1 MHAALSRQLF
11 SGYTI
16 STAIRNE
23 RNKLKILL
31 RSSDIYA
38 IILVSGNQF
47 LKHSRITRKQ
57 LQLTPRMAFPSVWS
71 HNQCGQYRHHNIKA
85 ILAIPE
91 PVIVFRKCV
100 QPANVS
106 QISSCEFVSQS
117 VIGPQ
122 QSANLLSVCMR
133 YDGPNRQQPSDRSDL
148 PDNQVVTMD
157 LKRSFI
163 RIIPIRIDKS
173 KEISFFSDIYSIS
186 TGSIQKFIEWK

>member
-1 MHAALSRQLF
+1 MSLDGFWPRGKTGSCKSLF
-11 SGYTI
+11 CI
-16 STAIRNE
+16 HKRNE
-23 RNKLKILL
+23 RNKIKILL

-47 LKHSRITRKQ
+47 IKHSRITRKQ

-122 QSANLLSVCMR
+122 QSAILLSICMR

-163 RIIPIRIDKS
+163 RIIPIRIDKY
-173 KEISFFSDIYSIS
+173 KEFSSFF
-186 TGSIQKFIEWK
+186 